1 MKYYLHIYVNGH
13 LELQTIHSSRND
25 AVKDYVSMR
34 VYYPK
39 SNLGGKATG
48 VVTWEIIEV
57 EEEDE

>member
-13 LELQTIHSSRND
+13 LELQTIHSSHND
-25 AVKDYVSMR
+25 ATKEYVEMR
-34 VYYPK
+34 GFYPS
-39 SNLGGKATG
+39 SNLGGKGTG